1 MGLVQ
6 SLLVAGADAVVA
18 THWPIAD
25 AATSVLMKAFYGH
38 LVAGDQVALA
48 LRKAQS
54 EMCHPV
60 ASEKPRWTRKWGA
73 SSDFP
78 DYGAP
83 YFWGAFAAYGVPRTT
98 RQSIGLL
105 NEL

>member
-1 MGLVQ
+1 
-6 SLLVAGADAVVA
+6 
-18 THWPIAD
+18 
-25 AATSVLMKAFYGH
+25 
-38 LVAGDQVALA
+38 
-48 LRKAQS
+48 
-54 EMCHPV
+54 MCHPV